1 MTERL
6 YYDNALLFEF
16 DAQVTACRMTPAGCQ
31 IALDRSAFY
40 PTSGGQPFDT
50 GVLQLRDGRGV
61 CVMDVNCDDAG
72 EVWHTCEEEMAVG
85 TQVHGLIDRERRLD
99 HMEQHGGEH
108 MLAGAVWRHFGGVT
122 IGLHTGE
129 EDATIDVMLPDGRT
143 HLTAEEIRLLES
155 DVNGH
160 IRANAPVRCWFPDEE
175 ELKTLPLRKAP
186 AVDAHVRVVQM
197 GDFEYCACGG
207 THPPYTGMIGMVKI
221 LSVTPAKGKARVRFV
236 CGKRAQQKMAEAYES
251 AKEAGE
257 MLSCG
262 IHLVPGSIE
271 NLKKR
276 IAELQKEK
284 SELAEKLAHYLVADA
299 RKNAQTDALGR
310 QIVTLLLPPGDRK
323 TLMNCAQELIA
334 ESNTVALCAMPGE
347 KGGVQVI
354 FARSAD
360 AEGDMNALLRAAGCR
375 GGGKQDFVQGSA
387 EQVSVLERAKM
398 LLLHPEA

>member
-16 DAQVTACRMTPAGCQ
+16 DAQVTACRKTPAGYQ

-50 GVLQLRDGRGV
+50 GRLIMEDGGMIPVLNVEVDE
-61 CVMDVNCDDAG
+61 NG
-72 EVWHTCEEEMAVG
+72 EVWHWSPGPLDAG
-85 TQVHGLIDRERRLD
+85 DRVHGSIDEFRRLD

-108 MLAGAVWRHFGGVT
+108 MLAGAIWRHLGGVT

-143 HLTAEEIRLLES
+143 HLTAEEIRLLED

-160 IRANAPVRCWFPDEE
+160 IRENAPVKCWFPDDE

-186 AVDAHVRVVQM
+186 TVNEHVRVVQM

-221 LSVTPAKGKARVRFV
+221 LSVTPVKGKARVRFV

-251 AKEAGE
+251 AKAAGE

-262 IHLVPGSIE
+262 IHLVPGGIE

-276 IAELQKEK
+276 ISELQKEK
-284 SELAEKLAHYLVADA
+284 SELAEKLAHYMVSDA

-310 QIVTLLLPPGDRK
+310 RIVTLLLPPGDRK

-360 AEGDMNALLRAAGCR
+360 VEGDMNALLRASGCR
-375 GGGKQDFVQGSA
+375 GGGKQDFVQGNA
-387 EQVSVLERAKM
+387 EHESVLACAKT